1 MDCRIWAL
9 QIGWKHHTVEAV
21 YGEGFGSIRLDGV
34 LMERWIRR
42 DSVECHRLIVVK
54 SHLLGLH
61 LFKSSVGDCLCD
73 LSLDGISI
81 ETGDQITPFLP
92 SPSEGIWKRW
102 HLRLKSGLHILCLEH
117 RLHIQKTIYLDGK
130 LMMDVRCEIEG
141 DSDHLF
147 QFKGCRIGVHL
158 RQVEKSGFLYNVTVD
173 GTPPEVGQLSGFI
186 AGAG

>member
-1 MDCRIWAL
+1 MNCRIWAL
-9 QIGWKHHTVEAV
+9 QIGWKHHIVETA

-42 DSVECHRLIVVK
+42 DSVECHRVIIVK
-54 SHLLGLH
+54 GHRLGLH
-61 LFKSSVGDCLCD
+61 LYKSSVEGCDWD
-73 LSLDGISI
+73 LSLNGISI
-81 ETGDQITPFLP
+81 ETGEQMNPILP

-102 HLRLKSGLHILCLEH
+102 HLRLESGLHILCLEH
-117 RLHIQKTIYLDGK
+117 RLHVRKTLYLDGK
-130 LMMDVRCEIEG
+130 IMLAVRCEIEG

-158 RQVEKSGFLYNVTVD
+158 RQVEKNGFLYHVTVD
-173 GTPPEVGQLSGFI
+173 GAPQEAGQLSDSI